1 MGYLVADLLQLGHQM
16 FLQDNLWQ
24 LDLIMVFQQWRQNQR
39 KQHKVV
45 DNTRSIVLHHVTK
58 QRRGIVAKANRIVDG
73 KRNAN
78 IPVDMSDHFYDHGN
92 EYCRYLITDPRSDR
106 QGKKRKPFEKLV

>member
-1 MGYLVADLLQLGHQM
+1 M
-16 FLQDNLWQ
+16 N
-24 LDLIMVFQQWRQNQR
+24 RNQR
-39 KQHKVV
+39 KQDREK
-45 DNTRSIVLHHVTK
+45 DNIPNTLLQQETK
-58 QRRGIVAKANRIVDG
+58 QGKGIVAKANRIVDG

-106 QGKKRKPFEKLV
+106 KRKKDV

>member
-1 MGYLVADLLQLGHQM
+1 MGQPTIEATPKKTRQGKGQLQSTLLHQE
-16 FLQDNLWQ
+16 
-24 LDLIMVFQQWRQNQR
+24 I
-39 KQHKVV
+39 
-45 DNTRSIVLHHVTK
+45 K

-92 EYCRYLITDPRSDR
+92 EYCRYLITDPRCDASR
-106 QGKKRKPFEKLV
+106 RKKSQKEV

>member
-1 MGYLVADLLQLGHQM
+1 MQWVNPQLRQPQRR
-16 FLQDNLWQ
+16 QD
-24 LDLIMVFQQWRQNQR
+24 
-39 KQHKVV
+39 KAK
-45 DNTRSIVLHHVTK
+45 DNILSTLLHHAIK
-58 QRRGIVAKANRIVDG
+58 QGRGTVAKANRIVDG

-106 QGKKRKPFEKLV
+106 ASRKKSQKEV

>member
-1 MGYLVADLLQLGHQM
+1 M
-16 FLQDNLWQ
+16 N
-24 LDLIMVFQQWRQNQR
+24 QNQR
-39 KQHKVV
+39 KQDRVK
-45 DNTRSIVLHHVTK
+45 DNILNTLLHPEIK
-58 QRRGIVAKANRIVDG
+58 RGKSIVAKANRIVDG

-106 QGKKRKPFEKLV
+106 PRKKRKPFENVSK

>member
-1 MGYLVADLLQLGHQM
+1 M
-16 FLQDNLWQ
+16 N
-24 LDLIMVFQQWRQNQR
+24 RNQR

-45 DNTRSIVLHHVTK
+45 DSTRSIVRHQEIK
-58 QRRGIVAKANRIVDG
+58 QKRGIVAKANRIVDG

-78 IPVDMSDHFYDHGN
+78 VPVDMSDHFYDHGN

-106 QGKKRKPFEKLV
+106 SNRKKPEKDAK